1 VRVAAALELV
11 AEAVLEPVLAAAGL
25 AQEPGEPVEVA
36 LELPLRP
43 VDSARFDH
51 ADHRLVCYHLIRET
65 GSSPPCHVPREAS
78 P

>member
-1 VRVAAALELV
+1 MAAALELA
-11 AEAVLEPVLAAAGL
+11 AEVLEPVLAAAAEL
-25 AQEPGEPVEVA
+25 VQEPGEPAEVA
-36 LELPLRP
+36 LELLLRP